1 MRTFN
6 TRRTPSSLTLDSVL
20 STLILPILIYS
31 YSLPNILVNRL
42 YLNLKAW
49 HTAPDPDSSS
59 RRTSGQLTGIE
70 FAPDKTSRLLGN
82 IGGPLRTL
90 DEIDEWSVDESG
102 FRDSEDTV
110 GSNGPGN
117 GTANAAMIEAEA
129 GDEEAG
135 VPLTSRE
142 SA

>member
-20 STLILPILIYS
+20 STLILPILIYF

-59 RRTSGQLTGIE
+59 RRTGQLTGIE

-90 DEIDEWSVDESG
+90 DEIGQWSVDESG

-117 GTANAAMIEAEA
+117 GTANASRIEAEV

>member
-6 TRRTPSSLTLDSVL
+6 TRRTPSSLILDSVL
-20 STLILPILIYS
+20 NTLLLLILIHF

-49 HTAPDPDSSS
+49 HTAPDADSSS
-59 RRTSGQLTGIE
+59 RRTGQLTGIE

-90 DEIDEWSVDESG
+90 DEIDEWSVDENG

-110 GSNGPGN
+110 GSDGPGN
-117 GTANAAMIEAEA
+117 GTANVSRIEAEV

-135 VPLTSRE
+135 MPLTSRE

>member
-1 MRTFN
+1 M
-6 TRRTPSSLTLDSVL
+6 L
-20 STLILPILIYS
+20 LILIHFC
-31 YSLPNILVNRL
+31 SLPNILVNRL

-59 RRTSGQLTGIE
+59 RRTGQLTGIE

-82 IGGPLRTL
+82 IGGPIRTL
-90 DEIDEWSVDESG
+90 DEIDEWSVDEG
-102 FRDSEDTV
+102 VLRDSEDAV

-117 GTANAAMIEAEA
+117 GTANASRMEVEV

-142 SA
+142 SV